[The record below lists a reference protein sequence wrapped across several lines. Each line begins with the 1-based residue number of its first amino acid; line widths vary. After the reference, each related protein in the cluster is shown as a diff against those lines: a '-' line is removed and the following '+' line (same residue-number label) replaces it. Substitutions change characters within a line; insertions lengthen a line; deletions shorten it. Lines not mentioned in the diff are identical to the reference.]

1 MRRSVVIY
9 NPKSGRQVARRLL
22 PAVLGELRAGGFA
35 AEGVPTAGPGDATR
49 LARAA
54 AADHEVVFAM
64 GGDGT
69 LREAAVGLLGTGAAL
84 GPLPAGTANVL
95 ALAFGLPRD
104 ARAAARVLPSCRP
117 REVDVG
123 VAGGEPFLM
132 MASCGVDA
140 AVMARQSARLKRL
153 LGPGAVMWA
162 ALRHLWSYAYPEI
175 ELRFGGRT
183 ARARLAVISN
193 VPYYGGAYQLAPR
206 ADFTDRR
213 LDLFLFHGRGG
224 TATFALGLDLARG
237 RHLARPDVETVT
249 VEQVE
254 ILGPPGVPLQV
265 DGDVLAASPPLTVG
279 LAPERL
285 RVLLP

>member
-1 MRRSVVIY
+1 MRRSVLIY
-9 NPKSGRQVARRLL
+9 NPRSGRQVTRRLL
-22 PAVLGELRAGGFA
+22 PAVLSELRAGFA
-35 AEGVPTAGPGDATR
+35 VEAVPTAGAGDATR

-54 AADHEVVFAM
+54 AGDHEVVFAM

-104 ARAAARVLPSCRP
+104 ARAAARLLPSCRP
-117 REVDVG
+117 QEVDVG

-140 AVMARQSARLKRL
+140 AVMARQSAALKRL
-153 LGPGAVMWA
+153 LGGGAVVWT
-162 ALRHLWSYAYPEI
+162 ALRQLWSYAYPEI
-175 ELRFGGRT
+175 ELRFGGRH
-183 ARARLAVISN
+183 ARVGLAVVSN
-193 VPYYGGAYQLAPR
+193 IPYYGGAFRLAPS
-206 ADFTDRR
+206 ADYRDRR

-224 TATFALGLDLARG
+224 TATFGLGLDLARG
-237 RHLARPDVETVT
+237 RHLARADVEATT
-249 VEQVE
+249 VEEVE

-265 DGDVLAASPPLTVG
+265 DGDVLAVAPPLTVG
-279 LAPERL
+279 LAPQRL

>member
-1 MRRSVVIY
+1 MRRAVLIY

-22 PAVLGELRAGGFA
+22 PAVLGELSAGGFA
-35 AEGVPTAGPGDATR
+35 VEGVPTAGPGDATR

-95 ALAFGLPRD
+95 ALAFGLPRA
-104 ARAAARVLPSCRP
+104 ARPAARVLPSCRAQ
-117 REVDVG
+117 EVDVG
-123 VAGGEPFLM
+123 VAGSVPFLM

-140 AVMARQSARLKRL
+140 AVMARQNARLKRL
-153 LGPGAVMWA
+153 LGPFAVAWT
-162 ALRHLWSYAYPEI
+162 ALRRLWTYDYPEI
-175 ELRFGGRT
+175 ELRFGSRA
-183 ARARLAVISN
+183 ARARLAVVSN
-193 VPYYGGAYQLAPR
+193 IPYYGGAFRLAPG
-206 ADFTDRR
+206 ADFRDRR

-224 TATFALGLDLARG
+224 TATFRLGLDLARG
-237 RHLARPDVETVT
+237 RHLGRPDVETVA
-249 VEQVE
+249 VDQVE
-254 ILGPPGVPLQV
+254 IHGPPGVPFQV

>member
-35 AEGVPTAGPGDATR
+35 ADGVPTTGPGDATR

-95 ALAFGLPRD
+95 CLAFGLPRD
-104 ARAAARVLPSCRP
+104 ARAAARVLPRCRP
-117 REVDVG
+117 QEVDVG
-123 VAGGEPFLM
+123 LAGGEPFLM

-140 AVMARQSARLKRL
+140 AVMARQNARLKRL
-153 LGPGAVMWA
+153 LGPGAVMWT
-162 ALRHLWSYAYPEI
+162 ALSHLWTYAYPEI

-183 ARARLAVISN
+183 VRARLAVISN

-206 ADFTDRR
+206 ADFRDRR

-224 TATFALGLDLARG
+224 TKTFALCLDLARG
-237 RHLARPDVETVT
+237 RHLARRDVEAVT
-249 VEQVE
+249 VEAVE
-254 ILGPPGVPLQV
+254 ILGPPDAPLQI

-279 LAPERL
+279 LAPQRL